1 MKSNDVFLK
10 YLQDSTANPAHP
22 SGLFFDLR
30 WSALKKPSLELNFLH
45 IFAIPTSSRHEKW
58 LANVGKTFC
67 GISLLYKHTVAI
79 QSDLV
84 KFEEGFGGVANYN
97 YHSGICEA
105 KLHLPYGYATQLRFN
120 TMQQDLEGKPN
131 FKKV

>member
-1 MKSNDVFLK
+1 M
-10 YLQDSTANPAHP
+10 Q
-22 SGLFFDLR
+22 
-30 WSALKKPSLELNFLH
+30 
-45 IFAIPTSSRHEKW
+45 SSHQVKHDKW
-58 LANVGKTFC
+58 LANVGNKTFC
-67 GISLLYKHTVAI
+67 GISLLYKTYCGY

-120 TMQQDLEGKPN
+120 TLQQDLEGKPN
-131 FKKV
+131 LKKA

>member
-1 MKSNDVFLK
+1 M
-10 YLQDSTANPAHP
+10 
-22 SGLFFDLR
+22 
-30 WSALKKPSLELNFLH
+30 
-45 IFAIPTSSRHEKW
+45 
-58 LANVGKTFC
+58 VGKCWQEFLWYFSTLQTYY
-67 GISLLYKHTVAI
+67 GY

-120 TMQQDLEGKPN
+120 TMQQDLEGKSN
-131 FKKV
+131 LRKA